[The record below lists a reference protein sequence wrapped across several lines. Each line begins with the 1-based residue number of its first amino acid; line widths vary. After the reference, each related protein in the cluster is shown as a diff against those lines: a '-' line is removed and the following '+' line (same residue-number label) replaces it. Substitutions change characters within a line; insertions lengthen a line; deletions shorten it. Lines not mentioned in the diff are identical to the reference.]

1 MVSGCSFVFVNLV
14 KYMFNGTHSIFKKFR
29 PYHEPKGIMLS
40 NQTLLLKQWNSM
52 GKRWKRNLILCA
64 DVFQHVLLFTKG
76 ERFCNFFSLLIQ
88 TLKIAKLHIFQH
100 ATLLVQFEV
109 PNVFYLHCKKKY

>member
-29 PYHEPKGIMLS
+29 PYHEPKGIMLI

-76 ERFCNFFSLLIQ
+76 ERFCNFFFPADTNIKNCQITHISTCNPFSSVRGSKRFLF
-88 TLKIAKLHIFQH
+88 TL
-100 ATLLVQFEV
+100 
-109 PNVFYLHCKKKY
+109 